1 MILRI
6 YHARAHPGREAEFER
21 LVRADA
27 VPLMQAQPG
36 LLALHLGREMD
47 APGGFVIVSVWRD
60 LEALKAYAGENWKE
74 PLRLHPQAGVLEE
87 ERVEHYLDFTT

>member
-1 MILRI
+1 MIMRI
-6 YHARAHPGREAEFER
+6 YHARVHPGREAEFER

-27 VPLMQAQPG
+27 VPRMEAQPG

-60 LEALKAYAGENWKE
+60 LEALKAFTGEGWQQ
-74 PLRLHPQAGVLEE
+74 PVVLHPQADVLEE
-87 ERVEHYLDFTT
+87 ERVEHYLDFAT